1 MQFTTIVD
9 IVISSRHLIP
19 LDVCHKKTH
28 SSPSISFPF
37 SFSPCLFIFF
47 VIFFYK
53 IVSNWKLFSIL
64 SSFNFSYLK
73 FNPYF
78 FIFIF
83 RWFINLIFLLFQ
95 SPSFFFYHVWFLFF
109 LLLFFCLDKFFRL
122 IFFLILS
129 FNIKL
134 IENWTS

>member
-47 VIFFYK
+47 VIFF
-53 IVSNWKLFSIL
+53 IKLFQIENYFQFYHPSIFHI
-64 SSFNFSYLK
+64 S
-73 FNPYF
+73 
-78 FIFIF
+78 
-83 RWFINLIFLLFQ
+83 NLI
-95 SPSFFFYHVWFLFF
+95 PIF
-109 LLLFFCLDKFFRL
+109 LLLFLDDL
-122 IFFLILS
+122 
-129 FNIKL
+129 
-134 IENWTS
+134 